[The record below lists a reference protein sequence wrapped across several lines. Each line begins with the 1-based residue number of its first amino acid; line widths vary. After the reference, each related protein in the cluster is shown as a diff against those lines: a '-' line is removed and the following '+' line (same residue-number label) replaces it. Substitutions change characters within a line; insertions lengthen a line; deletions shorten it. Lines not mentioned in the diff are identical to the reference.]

1 MFASLGIEG
10 EERHMMDRINLWALQ
25 LVGRVQQAR
34 SREDGQA
41 LVEYALILSLISVV
55 AVAALK
61 LIGTNVTAV
70 LNKIA
75 NDISAA

>member
-1 MFASLGIEG
+1 MI
-10 EERHMMDRINLWALQ
+10 DRINLWALQ
-25 LVGRVQQAR
+25 LVGRVQAAR
-34 SREDGQA
+34 EEDGQA

-55 AVAALK
+55 AVVALK

>member
-10 EERHMMDRINLWALQ
+10 EEQHMGDRINLWALQ

-61 LIGTNVTAV
+61 LIGTNVTDV

>member
-1 MFASLGIEG
+1 MAIVATLESK
-10 EERHMMDRINLWALQ
+10 RRKHMIDRLNLWALQ
-25 LVGRVQQAR
+25 LVGRVQSVR
-34 SREDGQA
+34 REEGQA

-75 NDISAA
+75 GDISAA

>member
-1 MFASLGIEG
+1 
-10 EERHMMDRINLWALQ
+10 MMDRINLWALQ
-25 LVGRVQQAR
+25 LVGRVQQVR

>member
-1 MFASLGIEG
+1 MI
-10 EERHMMDRINLWALQ
+10 DRFNLWALG
-25 LVGRVQQAR
+25 LVGRVQNVR
-34 SREDGQA
+34 REEGQA

-61 LIGTNVTAV
+61 LIGTNVTSV